1 MAAVP
6 QRMSSVAETTSS
18 GRPRSLRAASMAFLR
33 GAGARILRDP
43 IIPLFLLGWG
53 LLVVL
58 PLIILVCFSFFES
71 RNFMMVYQ
79 PSLRTWA
86 ELFASG
92 RFEVLARTLRVAL
105 DATAIDLLVGFPFAL
120 WLAKGEISKSARSI
134 SITLLTIPFFLDL
147 SSRIFVWRGV
157 LDEHGLVNTI
167 LLHIG
172 LIHAP
177 LGLLYGEGAVTF
189 GVVLTNFPLM
199 VLPIYSALATIDDTL
214 LAAAA
219 DLGAPPGRILR
230 DIVFPLALPGI
241 VTGIVFTL
249 GPALAAWV
257 EPMML
262 GGGFVTLLSG
272 SIESAYEAL
281 RYPTVAALS
290 TFAILVVIAI
300 LWAFMTI
307 FGRFIDVKSLFR
319 NING

>member
-1 MAAVP
+1 M
-6 QRMSSVAETTSS
+6 R
-18 GRPRSLRAASMAFLR
+18 
-33 GAGARILRDP
+33 RDLT
-43 IIPLFLLGWG
+43 IPLFLVGWG
-53 LLVVL
+53 VLLVL
-58 PLIILVCFSFFES
+58 PLVILVCFSFFES

-79 PSLRTWA
+79 PSLRTWT

-92 RFEVLARTLRVAL
+92 RFEVLSRTLRVAL
-105 DATAIDLLVGFPFAL
+105 DATAIDLLIGFPFAL
-120 WLAKGEISKSARSI
+120 WLAKGQISKPARSI

-157 LDEHGLVNTI
+157 LDEHGLVNTV

-177 LGLLYGEGAVTF
+177 LRLLYGEGAVTF
-189 GVVLTNFPLM
+189 GMVLTNFPLM

-219 DLGAPPGRILR
+219 DLGASPGRILR
-230 DIVFPLALPGI
+230 DIVFPLALPGV

-290 TFAILVVIAI
+290 TFAILVVVAI
-300 LWAFMTI
+300 LWAFMAAA
-307 FGRFIDVKSLFR
+307 GRVVDVKSLFR

>member
-6 QRMSSVAETTSS
+6 ERMSSIVETTEF
-18 GRPRSLRAASMAFLR
+18 GRPESLRAADAAALP
-33 GAGARILRDP
+33 GGGARMRRNLT
-43 IIPLFLLGWG
+43 IPLFLFGWG
-53 LLVVL
+53 LLVIL
-58 PLIILVCFSFFES
+58 PLIILVCFSFFQS

-79 PSLRTWA
+79 PSLYTWT

-92 RFEVLARTLRVAL
+92 RFEVLSRTLRVAL
-105 DATAIDLLVGFPFAL
+105 NATAIDLIIGFPFAL
-120 WLAKGEISKSARSI
+120 WLAKGSVSKQSRSVI
-134 SITLLTIPFFLDL
+134 ITLLTIPFFLDL
-147 SSRIFVWRGV
+147 SSRIFVWRGI
-157 LDEHGLVNTI
+157 LDEQGLVNTI

-172 LIHAP
+172 LIQTP
-177 LGLLYGEGAVTF
+177 LRLLYGEGTVTF
-189 GVVLTNFPLM
+189 GMVLTNFPLM

-214 LAAAA
+214 LAAAE
-219 DLGAPPGRILR
+219 DLGASPRRILW
-230 DIVFPLALPGI
+230 DIVLPLALPG
-241 VTGIVFTL
+241 VVAGIVFTL

-290 TFAILVVIAI
+290 TFSILVVVAI
-300 LWAFMTI
+300 LWGFMAVS
-307 FGRFIDVKSLFR
+307 GRVVDLKSLFR

>member
-1 MAAVP
+1 
-6 QRMSSVAETTSS
+6 MSSVADSNEP
-18 GRPRSLRAASMAFLR
+18 GRPHDLRAAGAGSVS
-33 GAGARILRDP
+33 GAGARMRRNP
-43 IIPLFLLGWG
+43 TIPLFMLGWG
-53 LLVVL
+53 LIVIL
-58 PLIILVCFSFFES
+58 PLVILVCFSFFES
-71 RNFMMVYQ
+71 RNFMMIYQ
-79 PSLRTWA
+79 PSLRTWT

-92 RFEVLARTLRVAL
+92 RFEVLARTLRVGIN
-105 DATAIDLLVGFPFAL
+105 ATVIDLVIGFPFAL
-120 WLAKGEISKSARSI
+120 WLAKGGVSKRSRSI
-134 SITLLTIPFFLDL
+134 LITLLTIPFFLDL
-147 SSRIFVWRGV
+147 SSRIFIWRGV
-157 LDEHGLVNTI
+157 LDEQGLLNTI

-172 LIHAP
+172 LIQRP
-177 LGLLYGEGAVTF
+177 LRLLYGEATVTF
-189 GVVLTNFPLM
+189 GMVLTNFPLM

-219 DLGAPPGRILR
+219 DLGASPRRILW
-230 DIVFPLALPGI
+230 DIVLPLALPGV

-290 TFAILVVIAI
+290 TFAILVVVAI
-300 LWAFMTI
+300 LWLFTAVS
-307 FGRFIDVKSLFR
+307 GRFIDLKSMFR

>member
-1 MAAVP
+1 
-6 QRMSSVAETTSS
+6 
-18 GRPRSLRAASMAFLR
+18 
-33 GAGARILRDP
+33 
-43 IIPLFLLGWG
+43 
-53 LLVVL
+53 
-58 PLIILVCFSFFES
+58 
-71 RNFMMVYQ
+71 MVYQ

-120 WLAKGEISKSARSI
+120 WLAKGEISRSARSI